1 MVMWRGGEP
10 VTTPGRSLRSGL
22 ISGWPLVLTWG
33 PVLGFAG
40 VCLVF
45 VGSVRYRLPG
55 EFPLA
60 VAAAVGGLDL
70 WDRRSPAGRTGD

>member
-1 MVMWRGGEP
+1 MGFDVGAG
-10 VTTPGRSLRSGL
+10 
-22 ISGWPLVLTWG
+22 
-33 PVLGFAG
+33 LGFAG

-70 WDRRSPAGRTGD
+70 WDRRAPGSHEGRTAD